1 MSEAPDV
8 QQGLDRYRAVRRQL
22 EEQVLPLA
30 TSVDGRR
37 FTYQASL
44 HGLALQSGS
53 YVALEQG
60 SERRLGQVVTLG
72 VGEKHALELAG
83 DDAGGHRAQV
93 AIRGAEGEG
102 RVLDGDGAPF
112 HDASVRPATPEE
124 VRAHL
129 EETAP
134 RRAQL
139 EIGELM
145 LAPGVPFALDAG
157 GFGRHTFLC
166 GQSGSGKTYSL
177 GVVLEQLLLETD
189 LRIVVLD
196 PNSDFKRLGQ
206 LRPDADDSDT
216 TRYAEATRTLAVRQA
231 GNGLALRMAELE
243 PGDSGGGAPPRPH
256 RRPRGVRRAGGADRR
271 RRSDLARAVRR
282 ARTGGGA
289 GGRLV
294 VRARNLG
301 LHRWGIW
308 AGAER
313 PSVLA
318 ELGKDDVRCL
328 VIDLGSLPT
337 REEQALASA
346 AVLGELWRRRE
357 ERRPVLIVI
366 DEAHNVCPAR
376 PEDPLTAIATEHAV
390 RIAGEGRKFGLYLL
404 VSTQRPQKVHENVL
418 SQCDNLLLM
427 RMNSLADLGFVGER
441 LLVRAAEPARAG
453 DDVPAGRVA
462 RRRPDR
468 PAPGLPPLRAAARA
482 GRRRRRPRRLVA
494 PGQPAG
500 FELDDLVDEVEA
512 LGPVRDQEHRS
523 VVRRRKDVAHE
534 LLGRLGVEVGGRLV
548 EHEHRRIGEERPGDR
563 QPLTLA
569 AREPRALLAD
579 DACRAR
585 RGAMR
590 PTRRGGRG
598 RGRPRAGRRWHP
610 GARG

>member
-83 DDAGGHRAQV
+83 NDDSGHRAQV

-102 RVLDGDGAPF
+102 RVLDGDGTPF

-206 LRPDADDSDT
+206 LRPDADEADT

-231 GNGLALRMAELE
+231 GNGLALRMAELD
-243 PGDSGGGAPPRPH
+243 PATQAAALRLDPI
-256 RRPRGVRRAGGADRR
+256 ADREEYAE
-271 RRSDLARAVRR
+271 LAALTDAGEAISLEQFDELERA
-282 ARTGGGA
+282 GGA

-294 VRARNLG
+294 GRARNLG

-318 ELGKDDVRCL
+318 ELGEDDARCL

-376 PEDPLTAIATEHAV
+376 PEDPLTAIATAHAV

-427 RMNSLADLGFVGER
+427 RMNSLADLGYVGEVFSFVPPSLLERATTFRQGESLAAGLIAPHPAFLRFGRR
-441 LLVRAAEPARAG
+441 LAQEG
-453 DDVPAGRVA
+453 GGDVPADWS
-462 RRRPDR
+462 RP
-468 PAPGLPPLRAAARA
+468 
-482 GRRRRRPRRLVA
+482 V
-494 PGQPAG
+494 
-500 FELDDLVDEVEA
+500 
-512 LGPVRDQEHRS
+512 S
-523 VVRRRKDVAHE
+523 
-534 LLGRLGVEVGGRLV
+534 
-548 EHEHRRIGEERPGDR
+548 RPG
-563 QPLTLA
+563 
-569 AREPRALLAD
+569 
-579 DACRAR
+579 
-585 RGAMR
+585 
-590 PTRRGGRG
+590 
-598 RGRPRAGRRWHP
+598 
-610 GARG
+610 